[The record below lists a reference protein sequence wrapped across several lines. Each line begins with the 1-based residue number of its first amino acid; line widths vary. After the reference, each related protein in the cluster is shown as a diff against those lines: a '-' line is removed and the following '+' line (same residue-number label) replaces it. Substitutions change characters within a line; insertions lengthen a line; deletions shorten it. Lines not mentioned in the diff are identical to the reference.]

1 MILKN
6 KKTMKNMTTGL
17 LLTSLVIGGAPL
29 ASLADGEALKSVPYS
44 DAGLEAASEI
54 KYAHYNG
61 FTGKIE
67 SVEPH
72 HSIPEA
78 FMIRV
83 QGEGEAIADF
93 VVTKETVLAEQ
104 IKLEVGETITGW
116 YDTRKPMILI
126 YPPQYTIELVTTP
139 EEGISQKADY
149 FDETLTSA
157 DGTLK
162 LNLEQAGDFKLWDS
176 QGNLYTESISQKHLL
191 VSYSISTRSIPAQ
204 TVPER
209 IYVIEDQKW
218 LTTAG
223 EMPVLINGKVIHALS
238 AFVSEDRMPMVPLR
252 ATAEA
257 LGYEVTWLPETQ
269 RVLVGKAT
277 LTIGKDAYAFAR
289 MAHKSLGTVPVVIEG
304 RTFVPLS
311 FFGEILPELHAE
323 MSSGKIMI
331 VAHSEN

>member
-6 KKTMKNMTTGL
+6 KTTMKSITTGL
-17 LLTSLVIGGAPL
+17 LLTSLIIGGAPL
-29 ASLADGEALKSVPYS
+29 ASLADGETLKAVPYS
-44 DAGLEAASEI
+44 DAALEAAAEM

-93 VVTKETVLAEQ
+93 VVTKETVQAEQ

-139 EEGISQKADY
+139 EEGMFQKADY

-162 LNLEQAGDFKLWDS
+162 LNLGQEGSYKLWDD
-176 QGNLYTESISQKHLL
+176 QGQLYTERLANKHLL
-191 VSYSISTRSIPAQ
+191 VSYSFSTRSIPAQ
-204 TVPER
+204 TVPET

-223 EMPVLINGKVIHALS
+223 EMPVLINGEVIHALS
-238 AFVSEDRMPMVPLR
+238 AFVSEDQMPMVPLR
-252 ATAEA
+252 AVAEA
-257 LGYEVTWLPETQ
+257 LGHEVTWLPESQ
-269 RVLVGKAT
+269 SVMVGKAT
-277 LTIGKDAYAFAR
+277 LSIGKDAYAFAR

-331 VAHSEN
+331 KTYSEN

>member
-6 KKTMKNMTTGL
+6 KMNVKNITMGL
-17 LLTSLVIGGAPL
+17 LLTSFLIGGTPL
-29 ASLADGEALKSVPYS
+29 ASLADGKALSTVPYS
-44 DAGLEAASEI
+44 DTALEAVAEM

-93 VVTKETVLAEQ
+93 VVTKSTVLADQ
-104 IKLEVGETITGW
+104 VKLEVGTTVTGW

-139 EEGISQKADY
+139 EEGMSQKADY

-162 LNLEQAGDFKLWDS
+162 LNLEQDGSFKLWDR
-176 QGNLYTESISQKHLL
+176 QGQLYTESLAEKHLL
-191 VSYSISTRSIPAQ
+191 VSYSYSTRSIPAQ
-204 TVPER
+204 TVPQTV
-209 IYVIEDQKW
+209 YVIEDQKW
-218 LTTAG
+218 LTIAG
-223 EMPVLINGKVIHALS
+223 EKPVLINGEVIHALS
-238 AFVSEDRMPMVPLR
+238 AFVTDDQTVMVPLR
-252 ATAEA
+252 AAAEA
-257 LGYEVTWLPETQ
+257 LGHEVTWLPETQ
-269 RVLVGKAT
+269 SVMVGKAT
-277 LTIGKDAYAFAR
+277 LTIGQDAYAFAR
-289 MAHKSLGTVPVVIEG
+289 MAHKPLGTAPVLKDG

-331 VAHSEN
+331 AANSED